1 MSNPLHT
8 LNVAAGAE
16 TLPLQLLRPL
26 DSSNPASTPARLS
39 GPEQRLS
46 VTPDPDVGDASLLP
60 PSQLLIGKDG
70 VTRSIWPVH
79 LAGWLALGWRLDW
92 PQSPGL
98 STGPAP
104 GQQAD
109 GPSVAPVIKALLG
122 GPFHAR
128 AEKPY
133 RAVLQGSGFTPEM
146 GLKITASTGETLSP
160 TELTYANATEM
171 ALSLDS
177 RLLQVACHLT
187 LVAAIGSL
195 ASLPFQVQ
203 LLEPA
208 DAPVPA
214 TPADLDGMTKAEL
227 LAFARK
233 TYGQKLD
240 SSLSK
245 AEVLAAAKA
254 LGRDPEAEAAAGSVI
269 ALDGAQAGLGQD
281 QDPQPGWLLGDS
293 PEEEEIEAVPGVPT
307 DLLI

>member
-1 MSNPLHT
+1 M
-8 LNVAAGAE
+8 E
-16 TLPLQLLRPL
+16 TTSPPWQAPEAPESQPEGMLRIS
-26 DSSNPASTPARLS
+26 D
-39 GPEQRLS
+39 
-46 VTPDPDVGDASLLP
+46 
-60 PSQLLIGKDG
+60 GKTFQ
-70 VTRSIWPVH
+70 VIWPVH
-79 LAGWLALGWRLDW
+79 LAGWLSLGWRLDW
-92 PQSPGL
+92 PETNG
-98 STGPAP
+98 TGPALP
-104 GQQAD
+104 QEAD

-133 RAVLQGSGFTPEM
+133 RAVVQGSGFSPDM
-146 GLKITASTGETLSP
+146 GLKITASTGEVLP
-160 TELTYANATEM
+160 PIDLTYVNATEM

-208 DAPVPA
+208 DAPTPA
-214 TPADLDGMTKAEL
+214 APADLDGMTKAEL

-254 LGRDPEAEAAAGSVI
+254 LGRDPEAEEAAGSVI
-269 ALDGAQAGLGQD
+269 ALDGAQASLGREP
-281 QDPQPGWLLGDS
+281 DPQPGWLLGDDQDA
-293 PEEEEIEAVPGVPT
+293 EEPEAVPGVPT

>member
-1 MSNPLHT
+1 MIT
-8 LNVAAGAE
+8 
-16 TLPLQLLRPL
+16 
-26 DSSNPASTPARLS
+26 
-39 GPEQRLS
+39 
-46 VTPDPDVGDASLLP
+46 
-60 PSQLLIGKDG
+60 
-70 VTRSIWPVH
+70 
-79 LAGWLALGWRLDW
+79 
-92 PQSPGL
+92 
-98 STGPAP
+98 
-104 GQQAD
+104 
-109 GPSVAPVIKALLG
+109 ALLG

-133 RAVLQGSGFTPEM
+133 RVVLQGSGFTPDM

-160 TELTYANATEM
+160 IDLTYADATEM
-171 ALSLDS
+171 GFLLDS

-195 ASLPFQVQ
+195 ASLPFQVDV
-203 LLEPA
+203 LEPA

-245 AEVLAAAKA
+245 AELLTAAKA
-254 LGRDPEAEAAAGSVI
+254 LERGPEAEAAAGSVI
-269 ALDGAQAGLGQD
+269 ALDGAQTGLGQD

-293 PEEEEIEAVPGVPT
+293 PEEEEHEALPGVPT

>member
-1 MSNPLHT
+1 M
-8 LNVAAGAE
+8 
-16 TLPLQLLRPL
+16 LRI
-26 DSSNPASTPARLS
+26 S
-39 GPEQRLS
+39 
-46 VTPDPDVGDASLLP
+46 
-60 PSQLLIGKDG
+60 DG
-70 VTRSIWPVH
+70 HSFQVIWPVH

-92 PQSPGL
+92 PQPAGA
-98 STGPAP
+98 GPAP
-104 GQQAD
+104 GLEAV
-109 GPSVAPVIKALLG
+109 GPLVPPVIKALLG

-171 ALSLDS
+171 VLSLDS

-195 ASLPFQVQ
+195 ASLPFQVDV
-203 LLEPA
+203 LEPV
-208 DAPVPA
+208 DAPTSASPPELA
-214 TPADLDGMTKAEL
+214 GMTKAEL

-240 SSLSK
+240 ISLSK
-245 AEVLAAAKA
+245 AELLAAAKA
-254 LGRDPEAEAAAGSVI
+254 LGQSPEADGAAGSVI
-269 ALDGAQAGLGQD
+269 ALDGGQAGLGQ
-281 QDPQPGWLLGDS
+281 QPEPQPGWLLGDDQDG
-293 PEEEEIEAVPGVPT
+293 EESEVVPGVPT

>member
-1 MSNPLHT
+1 MEPTSPPWL
-8 LNVAAGAE
+8 APEPAE
-16 TLPLQLLRPL
+16 SQPEGMLRI
-26 DSSNPASTPARLS
+26 S
-39 GPEQRLS
+39 
-46 VTPDPDVGDASLLP
+46 
-60 PSQLLIGKDG
+60 DG
-70 VTRSIWPVH
+70 QSFQVIWPVH
-79 LAGWLALGWRLDW
+79 LAGWLALGWQLDW
-92 PQSPGL
+92 PQSLGL
-98 STGPAP
+98 SAGPTP
-104 GQQAD
+104 GMEAG
-109 GPSVAPVIKALLG
+109 GPLVPPVIEALLG

-133 RAVLQGSGFTPEM
+133 RAVLQGSGFSPDM
-146 GLKITASTGETLSP
+146 GLKITASTGEVLPPSDLSFV
-160 TELTYANATEM
+160 NATEM

-187 LVAAIGSL
+187 VVAAIGTW

-214 TPADLDGMTKAEL
+214 TPAELDGMTKAEL

-254 LGRDPEAEAAAGSVI
+254 LGRAPEAEEAAGNGTV
-269 ALDGAQAGLGQD
+269 LDGAQAVLGQD
-281 QDPQPGWLLGDS
+281 QDPQPGWLLGDDQDA
-293 PEEEEIEAVPGVPT
+293 EEPEAVPGMPT

>member
-1 MSNPLHT
+1 MEPTSPPWQ
-8 LNVAAGAE
+8 APEAPEAQPEGM
-16 TLPLQLLRPL
+16 LRI
-26 DSSNPASTPARLS
+26 S
-39 GPEQRLS
+39 
-46 VTPDPDVGDASLLP
+46 
-60 PSQLLIGKDG
+60 DG
-70 VTRSIWPVH
+70 QSFQVIWPVH
-79 LAGWLALGWRLDW
+79 LAGWLALGWQLDW
-92 PQSPGL
+92 PETNG
-98 STGPAP
+98 TGPAP
-104 GQQAD
+104 RQEATE
-109 GPSVAPVIKALLG
+109 PLVAPVITALLE

-133 RAVLQGSGFTPEM
+133 RAVLQGSGFTPDM
-146 GLKITASTGETLSP
+146 GLKITASSGETLSP

-171 ALSLDS
+171 ALSLDF

-208 DAPVPA
+208 DAPSPA
-214 TPADLDGMTKAEL
+214 APPELDGMTKAEL

-254 LGRDPEAEAAAGSVI
+254 LGRGPEPETGPGSVI
-269 ALDGAQAGLGQD
+269 ALDGAQAWLGREP
-281 QDPQPGWLLGDS
+281 DPQPGWLLGDDQDADG
-293 PEEEEIEAVPGVPT
+293 PETVPGVPT

>member
-1 MSNPLHT
+1 M
-8 LNVAAGAE
+8 VE
-16 TLPLQLLRPL
+16 T
-26 DSSNPASTPARLS
+26 STPWLAPKA
-39 GPEQRLS
+39 PEAQPEGMLRISDGQS
-46 VTPDPDVGDASLLP
+46 VQV
-60 PSQLLIGKDG
+60 
-70 VTRSIWPVH
+70 IWPVH
-79 LAGWLALGWRLDW
+79 LSGWLALGWRLDR
-92 PQSPGL
+92 PQPKVTGPGL
-98 STGPAP
+98 GQEAGGPW
-104 GQQAD
+104 
-109 GPSVAPVIKALLG
+109 VAPVITALLG

-254 LGRDPEAEAAAGSVI
+254 LGRSPEAEEAAGSVI
-269 ALDGAQAGLGQD
+269 VLDGAQAGLGQD
-281 QDPQPGWLLGDS
+281 PQPGWLLGDDQDA
-293 PEEEEIEAVPGVPT
+293 EEPEAVPGVPT

>member
-1 MSNPLHT
+1 MEPTSPAWLNPE
-8 LNVAAGAE
+8 A
-16 TLPLQLLRPL
+16 
-26 DSSNPASTPARLS
+26 
-39 GPEQRLS
+39 
-46 VTPDPDVGDASLLP
+46 PDPQPEGMLRIS
-60 PSQLLIGKDG
+60 DG
-70 VTRSIWPVH
+70 QSFQVIWPVH
-79 LAGWLALGWRLDW
+79 LAGWLALGWQLDW
-92 PQSPGL
+92 PHSPGL

-104 GQQAD
+104 GQQA
-109 GPSVAPVIKALLG
+109 GGSLMAPVITALLG

-128 AEKPY
+128 ADKPY
-133 RAVLQGSGFTPEM
+133 RAVLQGSGFNPAM

-160 TELTYANATEM
+160 TDLTYANATEM

-187 LVAAIGSL
+187 VVAAIGSL

-214 TPADLDGMTKAEL
+214 SPAELDGMTKAEL

-254 LGRDPEAEAAAGSVI
+254 LGRGPEAEAAVGSVI

-281 QDPQPGWLLGDS
+281 EGPQSGWLLGDDQEI
-293 PEEEEIEAVPGVPT
+293 EEEPEAVPGVPT

>member
-1 MSNPLHT
+1 M
-8 LNVAAGAE
+8 
-16 TLPLQLLRPL
+16 LRI
-26 DSSNPASTPARLS
+26 S
-39 GPEQRLS
+39 
-46 VTPDPDVGDASLLP
+46 
-60 PSQLLIGKDG
+60 DG
-70 VTRSIWPVH
+70 HSFQVIWPVH

-92 PQSPGL
+92 PQPAGA
-98 STGPAP
+98 GPAP
-104 GQQAD
+104 GKEAG
-109 GPSVAPVIKALLG
+109 GPLVPPLITALLG

-133 RAVLQGSGFTPEM
+133 RAVLQGSGFTPAM

-160 TELTYANATEM
+160 TDLTYANATEM

-187 LVAAIGSL
+187 VVAAIGSL

-203 LLEPA
+203 LLEPV
-208 DAPVPA
+208 DAP
-214 TPADLDGMTKAEL
+214 TPAAPTDLDGMTKAEL

-254 LGRDPEAEAAAGSVI
+254 LERGPEPETGPGSVI

-293 PEEEEIEAVPGVPT
+293 PEEEEPEAVPGVPT

>member
-1 MSNPLHT
+1 ME
-8 LNVAAGAE
+8 E
-16 TLPLQLLRPL
+16 TSPPWLAPEAPEAQPEGMLRI
-26 DSSNPASTPARLS
+26 S
-39 GPEQRLS
+39 
-46 VTPDPDVGDASLLP
+46 
-60 PSQLLIGKDG
+60 DG
-70 VTRSIWPVH
+70 QSFQVIWPVH

-92 PQSPGL
+92 PQQIGA
-98 STGPAP
+98 GPAP

-133 RAVLQGSGFTPEM
+133 RAMLQGSGFTPDM
-146 GLKITASTGETLSP
+146 GLKITASTGETISP
-160 TELTYANATEM
+160 TDLTYANATEM
-171 ALSLDS
+171 GLSLDS

-233 TYGQKLD
+233 TYGHRLD

-254 LGRDPEAEAAAGSVI
+254 LGRDPEAEAGPGSVI
-269 ALDGAQAGLGQD
+269 ALDGAQAGLGREP
-281 QDPQPGWLLGDS
+281 DPQPGWLLGDDQDA
-293 PEEEEIEAVPGVPT
+293 EEPEAVPGVPT

>member
-1 MSNPLHT
+1 MEPTSPPWL
-8 LNVAAGAE
+8 APEAPEAQPEGM
-16 TLPLQLLRPL
+16 LRI
-26 DSSNPASTPARLS
+26 S
-39 GPEQRLS
+39 
-46 VTPDPDVGDASLLP
+46 
-60 PSQLLIGKDG
+60 DG
-70 VTRSIWPVH
+70 HSFQVIWPVH
-79 LAGWLALGWRLDW
+79 LAGWLALGWQLDW
-92 PQSPGL
+92 PQPAGA
-98 STGPAP
+98 GPAP
-104 GQQAD
+104 GQEAG
-109 GPSVAPVIKALLG
+109 GPLMAPVITALLG

-146 GLKITASTGETLSP
+146 DLQITASTGETLSP
-160 TELTYANATEM
+160 TDLTYANATEM

-195 ASLPFQVQ
+195 ACLPFQVQ

-208 DAPVPA
+208 DAPVPTA
-214 TPADLDGMTKAEL
+214 PPELDGMTKAEL

-254 LGRDPEAEAAAGSVI
+254 LGRGPEAEAGPGSVI
-269 ALDGAQAGLGQD
+269 ALDGAQAALDQD

-293 PEEEEIEAVPGVPT
+293 PEEEEPEAVPGVPT

>member
-1 MSNPLHT
+1 MEPTSPSWL
-8 LNVAAGAE
+8 APEAPEAQPEGM
-16 TLPLQLLRPL
+16 LRIS
-26 DSSNPASTPARLS
+26 D
-39 GPEQRLS
+39 
-46 VTPDPDVGDASLLP
+46 
-60 PSQLLIGKDG
+60 GKTFQ
-70 VTRSIWPVH
+70 VIWPVH
-79 LAGWLALGWRLDW
+79 LAGWLALGWQLDW
-92 PQSPGL
+92 PQPAGA
-98 STGPAP
+98 GPAP

-109 GPSVAPVIKALLG
+109 GPSVAPVITALLG

-146 GLKITASTGETLSP
+146 GLKITASAGETISP
-160 TELTYANATEM
+160 TDLTYATATEM

-254 LGRDPEAEAAAGSVI
+254 LGRNPEAEAAVGSVI

-281 QDPQPGWLLGDS
+281 QDPQPGWLLGDGL
-293 PEEEEIEAVPGVPT
+293 EEEEPEVVPGVPT